1 MSFHFLVLRDRESN
15 PFYLKKLAA
24 LHCVNETY
32 KKGDRVLESSSCKG
46 DRNLKFSSCKAIAFE
61 NPVHARRSRFRI
73 LDRKQNY

>member
-32 KKGDRVLESSSCKG
+32 KKGDR
-46 DRNLKFSSCKAIAFE
+46 I
-61 NPVHARRSRFRI
+61 
-73 LDRKQNY
+73 